1 MMNAW
6 QKQSYRSKVAHL
18 GIAEVKKSGSTGAS
32 VRSLRDL
39 VESDE
44 DPAERVPACVFL
56 TLEDLKCFEVVDKQ
70 FQFLGVTFRNA
81 IALHPSNP
89 AYPAHSGE
97 IVLLAAP
104 KSGWL
109 EAKFSRPVVLARGFV
124 TSSRQA
130 TLTAYDEAG
139 TAIAQAETASSNLAG
154 SNTSTPPNAELS
166 VQAPNIHRIV
176 FSAFGGELTVDGFG
190 FSFW

>member
-1 MMNAW
+1 MINTW
-6 QKQSYRSKVAHL
+6 QQQSYRSRLAQLGTTGVQKPEVAL
-18 GIAEVKKSGSTGAS
+18 RSPRDFSGNDGDQS
-32 VRSLRDL
+32 
-39 VESDE
+39 ES
-44 DPAERVPACVFL
+44 APACVSL
-56 TLEDLKCFEVVDKQ
+56 TLEDLKCFEVVDTQ
-70 FQFLGVTFRNA
+70 FQSLGVTFRNA

-89 AYPAHSGE
+89 AYPAHSGN

-109 EAKFSRPVVLARGFV
+109 EATFSRPVRVARGFV

-130 TLTAYDEAG
+130 TLTAYDYAG
-139 TAIAQAETASSNLAG
+139 TVLAQAEIPTPNLAG
-154 SNTSTPPNAELS
+154 SNAPTPPNAELS
-166 VQAPNIHRIV
+166 VEVTNIHRIV